1 MFRSTRTPYEPG
13 SDWLLN
19 NQFDTGASATLR
31 MIGGT
36 LSDAPW
42 VEGHET
48 KWKHQEAYN
57 ILWTYEELSAFADDH
72 NACYRA
78 WLGKVAEERGVLDIV
93 KAALMQNMS
102 WGEGDG
108 PEYERPSLLL
118 LHDAFL
124 KQNNMACS
132 RGWLDVVDS
141 EAFAERCPITALHN
155 VSLL

>member
-31 MIGGT
+31 MAGGT

-57 ILWTYEELSAFADDH
+57 ILWTYEGYL
-72 NACYRA
+72 
-78 WLGKVAEERGVLDIV
+78 
-93 KAALMQNMS
+93 
-102 WGEGDG
+102 
-108 PEYERPSLLL
+108 PEC
-118 LHDAFL
+118 L
-124 KQNNMACS
+124 KLAGAKIKN
-132 RGWLDVVDS
+132 
-141 EAFAERCPITALHN
+141 
-155 VSLL
+155 